1 MVDDDDALN
10 ESFESPH
17 FHHLRAQNRNNE
29 QDTLKLLT
37 APPFV
42 EYKILRSS
50 RGFLK
55 GGITRG
61 KRLNAQEREGK
72 MD

>member
-10 ESFESPH
+10 ESFKSPH
-17 FHHLRAQNRNNE
+17 FHHLETQERKNE

-55 GGITRG
+55 GESRKE
-61 KRLNAQEREGK
+61 KRLNAQ
-72 MD
+72 